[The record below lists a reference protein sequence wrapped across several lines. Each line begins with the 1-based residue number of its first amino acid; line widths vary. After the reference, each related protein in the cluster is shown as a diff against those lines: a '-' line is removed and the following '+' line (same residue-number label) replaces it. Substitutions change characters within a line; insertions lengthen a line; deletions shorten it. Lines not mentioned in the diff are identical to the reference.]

1 MAKFFAPGRGGDFCK
16 LSVCQK
22 PKSTVISVL
31 VLRKTKLE
39 LLFCIFISYYLPCN
53 ENVGF
58 WDLTLFTFPRRHLLN
73 YLKPNEV
80 TKVLFHT
87 RNLCKAAGKIMAA
100 SARWKTQGRSPGV
113 RGARSRVWK
122 TWL

>member
-16 LSVCQK
+16 LSACQK

-39 LLFCIFISYYLPCN
+39 LLFYIFISYYLPCN

-58 WDLTLFTFPRRHLLN
+58 
-73 YLKPNEV
+73 
-80 TKVLFHT
+80 
-87 RNLCKAAGKIMAA
+87 
-100 SARWKTQGRSPGV
+100 
-113 RGARSRVWK
+113 
-122 TWL
+122 